1 MLLLVKLHKIHYDK
15 KEDVPFLSEIAVSMP
30 WNMIVFL
37 SGLAVIICWKW
48 LKTFLGSFCERHST
62 EITMLLIL
70 EIVIVIVYLEC
81 KAVLMGTSPFSSKAL
96 GTILILSLV
105 LPYKLEFSTNGPR
118 MDISMRFSN

>member
-1 MLLLVKLHKIHYDK
+1 
-15 KEDVPFLSEIAVSMP
+15 
-30 WNMIVFL
+30 
-37 SGLAVIICWKW
+37 
-48 LKTFLGSFCERHST
+48 
-62 EITMLLIL
+62 MLLIL

-96 GTILILSLV
+96 GAILILSLV